1 MGPTEVVVGW
11 GGGGGEEADGCSGI
25 DLARRRGGIL
35 GICTIENAEIR
46 IISFSK
52 CFNIENK
59 TETK

>member
-1 MGPTEVVVGW
+1 MVLGG

-35 GICTIENAEIR
+35 GICTIENAVIR
-46 IISFSK
+46 TISFSR

-59 TETK
+59 TEKI

>member
-1 MGPTEVVVGW
+1 MAVGG

-46 IISFSK
+46 TISFSR

-59 TETK
+59 TEKI